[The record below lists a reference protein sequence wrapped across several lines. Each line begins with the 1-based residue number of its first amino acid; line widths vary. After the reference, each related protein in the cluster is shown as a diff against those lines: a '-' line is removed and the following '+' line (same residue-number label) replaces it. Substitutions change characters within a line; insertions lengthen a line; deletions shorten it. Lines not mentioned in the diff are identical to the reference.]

1 MHIETHAIV
10 CAVRA
15 HGETG
20 TIVRLLTPNE
30 GLIAGYLRGGRS
42 RTMRPILQPGNLVS
56 AEFRGRAEAQL
67 PSLAV
72 EPLHSRGQL
81 MSEPLAVAAI
91 GWVCALAASSL
102 PERHPYPD
110 IYAGLDGMLTAI
122 EAAPSARGWASGLAA
137 YEGLILSALGYGGG
151 DADLKATGKGLAEH
165 IFNDRKADVMAAR
178 ERLIH
183 LMEKAHAG

>member
-1 MHIETHAIV
+1 MHFETQAII

-15 HGETG
+15 HGEAG
-20 TIVRLLTPNE
+20 AIVRLLTPDD
-30 GLIAGYLRGGRS
+30 GLVAAYLRGGRS
-42 RTMRPILQPGNLVS
+42 RTMRPVLQPGNLVS

-67 PSLAV
+67 PSLTV
-72 EPLHSRGQL
+72 EPVHSRGQL
-81 MSEPLAVAAI
+81 MGEPLAVAAI
-91 GWVCALAASSL
+91 GWVCALAASAL

-110 IYAGLDGMLTAI
+110 IYAGLDGMLAAI

-137 YEGLILSALGYGGG
+137 FEGLILSALGYGGG
-151 DADLKATGKGLAEH
+151 EANLRATGKGLAEH

-183 LMEKAHAG
+183 LMDKAQAS

>member
-15 HGETG
+15 HGEAG
-20 TIVRLLTPNE
+20 AIVRLLTPAH
-30 GLIAGYLRGGRS
+30 GLVAGYLRGGRS
-42 RTMRPILQPGNLVS
+42 RTMRPVLQPGNLVS
-56 AEFRGRAEAQL
+56 AVFHGRAEAQL
-67 PSLAV
+67 PSLTV
-72 EPLHSRGQL
+72 ESLHSRGQL
-81 MSEPLAVAAI
+81 MGEPLAASAI
-91 GWVCALAASSL
+91 GWVCALAAASL

-151 DADLKATGKGLAEH
+151 EADLTATGLGLAEH
-165 IFNDRKADVMAAR
+165 VMIDRRADVMAAR
-178 ERLIH
+178 ERLLH
-183 LMEKAHAG
+183 LMRKADAG